1 MINAVHLRCVFSFI
15 YIYPALGLLFTSN
28 VVRNYTDTGNNQMKV
43 QSKLN
48 WIMITIKSIVH
59 INMLSNW
66 TIVFCDPF
74 TEQ

>member
-48 WIMITIKSIVH
+48 
-59 INMLSNW
+59 
-66 TIVFCDPF
+66 
-74 TEQ
+74 